1 MTGGKAPFL
10 WTLFIVGGTV
20 AALLF
25 PIHLFLTG
33 LAFPLGWLDA
43 PSHESLQD
51 LVGHPLARL
60 YLFVLISLPLFHW
73 AHRFR
78 YTLYDGLSLK
88 HLTPLIVVVCY
99 GGALLGTAMV
109 VYTLWNL
116 P

>member
-1 MTGGKAPFL
+1 
-10 WTLFIVGGTV
+10 VR
-20 AALLF
+20 
-25 PIHLFLTG
+25 
-33 LAFPLGWLDA
+33 
-43 PSHESLQD
+43 
-51 LVGHPLARL
+51 HPLARL
-60 YLFVLISLPLFHW
+60 YLFVVISLPLFHW

-109 VYTLWNL
+109 AYTLWNL